1 MAWSENQQWVP
12 DFLANNIKREFG
24 VSDLSNLPNW
34 NECKKEISELFD
46 FVQDIFGGAID
57 AVWDG
62 SKEMFEKVAKC
73 CGGYDEE
80 SIKKAVKEGQ
90 CGDFPKPPLNV
101 PNMSIGKQVEDSQSK
116 LSVIK
121 EMIRQKAKMVWHRL
135 RSLEGPDMSKVPPG
149 QMKLLMEVL
158 IEVEVIYQN
167 LHMVID
173 KIVEVILNMFVQQ
186 FAKVAS

>member
-1 MAWSENQQWVP
+1 
-12 DFLANNIKREFG
+12 
-24 VSDLSNLPNW
+24 
-34 NECKKEISELFD
+34 
-46 FVQDIFGGAID
+46 
-57 AVWDG
+57 
-62 SKEMFEKVAKC
+62 
-73 CGGYDEE
+73 
-80 SIKKAVKEGQ
+80 
-90 CGDFPKPPLNV
+90 
-101 PNMSIGKQVEDSQSK
+101 MSIGKQVEDSQSK